1 MMKILFACAGRRE
14 NTLYWKLK
22 QSKLVS
28 KIYAAPGNA
37 GISLF
42 ANSVNIKA
50 DDIKGLANFAEKHHI
65 DLTVVGPEV
74 PLTLGI
80 VDEFK
85 KHGLRIFGPSQLAAA
100 IQASKA
106 FAKEFMRKSHTPT
119 APFQI
124 FSEASEAISFI
135 HSAAMPVVIKASGLA
150 AGKGAI
156 VVHDSDEAAE
166 TIDQIMVKKI
176 FGEAGNKIVVETFL
190 KGQELSVM
198 AFTDGKNI
206 KMMMPSQDHKQ
217 VGEGDTGPNT
227 GGMGAYCPVPF
238 VDDITMTQIKEHII
252 ERTISGLEKEG
263 RNYKGVLYAGL
274 MLTETGP
281 KVIEFNCRFGDPET
295 QVVLPLLKSDLADIF
310 IAIADGDLS
319 LIDDLEWFPGASA
332 CVVLASKGYPGKY
345 ETHKRIFGLRNYSDR
360 KCYLFHAGTRREGKN
375 WVTAGGRVIG
385 VTAVDKDLQAALSK
399 AYSLIERIKFD
410 GMYYRGDIGFRAN
423 THVKSMGI

>member
-1 MMKILFACAGRRE
+1 MMKILVVGSGGRE
-14 NTLYWKLK
+14 HTLVWKLK
-22 QSKLVS
+22 QSRLVG

-37 GISLF
+37 GISLI

-50 DDIKGLANFAEKHHI
+50 DDIKGLATFAENHHI

-80 VDEFK
+80 VDEFQK
-85 KHGLRIFGPSQLAAA
+85 RRLRIFGPSQLAAE
-100 IQASKA
+100 IEGSKA
-106 FAKEFMRKSHTPT
+106 FAKEFMRKYHIPT

-124 FSEASEAISFI
+124 FTEASEAISFI
-135 HSAAMPVVIKASGLA
+135 RSAAMPLVIKASGLA
-150 AGKGAI
+150 AGKGAV
-156 VVHDSDEAAE
+156 VVHNPDEAAE
-166 TIDQIMVKKI
+166 IIDNMMVRKI

-206 KMMMPSQDHKQ
+206 KIMLPSQDHKQ
-217 VGEGDTGPNT
+217 IGDGDTGPNT

-238 VDDITMTQIKEHII
+238 FDETTMTQIKEHIL

-274 MLTETGP
+274 MLTDSGP

-295 QVVLPLLKSDLADIF
+295 QAVLPLLKSDLADIF
-310 IAIADGDLS
+310 IAIADGNLS
-319 LIDDLEWFPGASA
+319 IIDDLDWFPGAAA

-345 ETHKRIFGLRNYSDR
+345 ETRKRIFGLRNYSDR
-360 KCYLFHAGTRREGKN
+360 KCYLFHAGTKREGKN
-375 WVTAGGRVIG
+375 WVTSGGRVLG
-385 VTAVDKDLQAALSK
+385 VTAVDKDLAAALSK
-399 AYSLIERIKFD
+399 AYNLIERIKFD
-410 GMYYRGDIGFRAN
+410 GMYFRSDIGFRADSHIK
-423 THVKSMGI
+423 TVGI